1 MRYTIEF
8 KPAAAREFR
17 KLPRE
22 VQLKISTALDKLSQE
37 PRAHGVRKLAGP
49 EDLYRVRVGDYRV
62 IFAIRDVLLV
72 VIVVRVRHRSDAYA

>member
-1 MRYTIEF
+1 MLYTIEF
-8 KPAAAREFR
+8 KPAAARELR

-22 VQLKISTALDKLSQE
+22 VQLKLSTALDKLSHE
-37 PRAHGVRKLAGP
+37 PRAHGARKLAGP

-72 VIVVRVRHRSDAYA
+72 VIVVRVRHRSDAYE